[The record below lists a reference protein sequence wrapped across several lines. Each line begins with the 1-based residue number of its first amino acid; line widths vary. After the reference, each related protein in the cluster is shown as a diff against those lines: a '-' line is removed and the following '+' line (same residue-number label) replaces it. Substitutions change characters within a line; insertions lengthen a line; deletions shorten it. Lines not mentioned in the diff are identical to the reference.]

1 MTLLSECAS
10 VTDTDGC
17 PAVRGLCCV
26 SEWSVEECCH
36 LAAGGCRSGQHRLL
50 SGGSHPF
57 VTPTALLRSTARSN
71 TESSWGTGYAQ
82 AMTSILLD
90 GVTVVHSGVAAVSD
104 VTLFVE
110 DRELLVVIGPSGSG
124 KTTLLRAVAGL
135 DTVESGDVSFDD
147 EIVTGRSPALR
158 DVAMVFED
166 NALLP
171 FRSVRRNVSFP
182 LEVHR
187 VHRDEIERRVLAETR
202 TLGID
207 GFLERMPDEL
217 AAGHQQLVQ
226 AARALVRRPSVFLLD
241 EPLARM
247 DAVNRQMMRTEILV
261 LQRGYGVT
269 TLYATN
275 DQEEAMVLA
284 DRIAVIDEGRLRQV
298 GSPDEIYRRPVD
310 RFVAGFVGSP
320 SMSFVQGEVSDV
332 EVRFGAGA
340 LPVPPRIASGS
351 VTIGVRPHDW
361 EPVSAAG
368 LRGVVAVVEDHGD
381 HGFATV
387 DLGGDEITMR
397 VAAGGP
403 TVGEPVEIWTR
414 RFHVFDSSGRAVAH
428 VG

>member
-1 MTLLSECAS
+1 
-10 VTDTDGC
+10 
-17 PAVRGLCCV
+17 
-26 SEWSVEECCH
+26 
-36 LAAGGCRSGQHRLL
+36 
-50 SGGSHPF
+50 
-57 VTPTALLRSTARSN
+57 
-71 TESSWGTGYAQ
+71 
-82 AMTSILLD
+82 MTSILLD

-104 VTLFVE
+104 VTLSVE

-135 DTVESGDVSFDD
+135 DTVESGDVSFDG
-147 EIVTGRSPALR
+147 EIVTGQSPALR

-202 TLGID
+202 TLAID
-207 GFLERMPDEL
+207 RFLERMPNEL

-247 DAVNRQMMRTEILV
+247 DTANRQMMRTEILV

-298 GSPDEIYRRPVD
+298 APPDEIYQR
-310 RFVAGFVGSP
+310 
-320 SMSFVQGEVSDV
+320 
-332 EVRFGAGA
+332 
-340 LPVPPRIASGS
+340 RIASGR

-368 LRGVVAVVEDHGD
+368 LRGVVTAVEDHGD

-387 DLGGDEITMR
+387 DLGGVEITMR
-397 VAAGGP
+397 VPAGGP
-403 TVGEPVEIWTR
+403 TDGEPVEIWTR

-428 VG
+428 VR